1 MNRIL
6 LICESKKDAKH
17 LVETIDTLPYPLEK
31 IDILSMQPEI
41 KSILSSQHISSMSST
56 DFIYHEDYEVI
67 NIDCEKIYLELETI
81 TGQNNLNC
89 FSKCFENM
97 FLYYAFFAY
106 YTITWNAR
114 LLQNLLGLNQ
124 YDIIIT
130 IPPHKNLNTSPWFI
144 ASQNIL
150 HILLSQVFVDKK
162 FEHVIL
168 KSPECKKIK
177 FGSSM
182 FLSVVR
188 RSIRPSYKWLLKT
201 ISDKDKNTAIIIV
214 PTTGKN
220 IGNLCSDLEKKHSNI
235 LFFSFG
241 EGKSIIAE
249 IYKLYIL
256 LKYLIFKKRSYD
268 PNLSEGNVVRISL
281 SLLTPVEV
289 REESRVSF
297 GSFNKAILALKVSKL
312 KLKILNAKEL
322 SSIFQQNKFQHIL
335 SYLEYQKS
343 LSLGLEKF
351 LELSKP
357 DMILSQMSLG
367 VSYMLGYLA
376 ETARIPS
383 MLISHGSHV
392 LHTEGVAKLEHELI
406 ANNMLI
412 GPYRFL
418 GIQTVLSKEYVA
430 KKQIPDRSIIKIK
443 PTTLSNN
450 ISKRKIQDAK
460 LTVLHAGSVKDG
472 TNRHIYETPDE
483 LLETFQETI
492 DILST
497 CQNIQLIIKFRQINA
512 FSFQALKNLL
522 GPLPDNVSLV
532 NGGIIGDFFA
542 SSHLLMSFSS
552 TTIEEALINDT
563 PVLLYGGKGRYS
575 HIPTDP
581 FKPDVENSIMKPVIF
596 VNNRK
601 SLTDYFKI
609 LNKNYLQFIGYK
621 FDFDRF
627 RFKDS
632 VEVTCWLEQNR
643 IFNKTYEH

>member
-1 MNRIL
+1 L
-6 LICESKKDAKH
+6 
-17 LVETIDTLPYPLEK
+17 
-31 IDILSMQPEI
+31 
-41 KSILSSQHISSMSST
+41 
-56 DFIYHEDYEVI
+56 
-67 NIDCEKIYLELETI
+67 
-81 TGQNNLNC
+81 
-89 FSKCFENM
+89 
-97 FLYYAFFAY
+97 
-106 YTITWNAR
+106 
-114 LLQNLLGLNQ
+114 
-124 YDIIIT
+124 
-130 IPPHKNLNTSPWFI
+130 
-144 ASQNIL
+144 
-150 HILLSQVFVDKK
+150 
-162 FEHVIL
+162 
-168 KSPECKKIK
+168 
-177 FGSSM
+177 
-182 FLSVVR
+182 
-188 RSIRPSYKWLLKT
+188 
-201 ISDKDKNTAIIIV
+201 
-214 PTTGKN
+214 
-220 IGNLCSDLEKKHSNI
+220 
-235 LFFSFG
+235 
-241 EGKSIIAE
+241 
-249 IYKLYIL
+249 
-256 LKYLIFKKRSYD
+256 
-268 PNLSEGNVVRISL
+268 
-281 SLLTPVEV
+281 
-289 REESRVSF
+289 
-297 GSFNKAILALKVSKL
+297 
-312 KLKILNAKEL
+312 
-322 SSIFQQNKFQHIL
+322 
-335 SYLEYQKS
+335 
-343 LSLGLEKF
+343 
-351 LELSKP
+351 
-357 DMILSQMSLG
+357 
-367 VSYMLGYLA
+367 
-376 ETARIPS
+376 
-383 MLISHGSHV
+383 LISHGSHV
-392 LHTEGVAKLEHELI
+392 LHTEGVAKYEHELI

-412 GPYRFL
+412 GPYRYL
-418 GIQTVLSKEYVA
+418 GIQTVLSSDYVA
-430 KKQIPDRSIIKIK
+430 KKQISDRSIIKIK
-443 PTTLSNN
+443 PLTLSKN
-450 ISKRKIQDAK
+450 IFKRKIQDVK